1 MGTKR
6 VAVVA
11 GVVLAASGLAVGGAV
26 SSGAVGGGGSP
37 PLTQVDPEVW
47 AARTEGGGVRA
58 QAAASTTLS
67 GQVSDPRGAGVPG
80 YRVEAYTRDGN
91 FMADAVTDAR
101 GGYAMANMQ
110 PGPYRIKVSSVK
122 PRPAQWAT
130 RWSGNAVRFTSAAIV
145 NLGNTPTTF
154 NVRLLPGT
162 TVTGRVVTG
171 WTPQARVKIRR
182 CGGSFLDCAETTTD
196 ARGFYSFAGVPA
208 EPQQFTMFKAG
219 AAKPL
224 VPIGRV
230 PRLVGGRAVKID
242 LRPVASQPVKKVN
255 R

>member
-6 VAVVA
+6 VAVRA
-11 GVVLAASGLAVGGAV
+11 WCWRRRDW
-26 SSGAVGGGGSP
+26 P
-37 PLTQVDPEVW
+37 W
-47 AARTEGGGVRA
+47 GVRCPQA
-58 QAAASTTLS
+58 RSVVAVPHRSPRSIRRFGLPHRGWRCPVQAAASTTLF
-67 GQVSDPRGAGVPG
+67 GPGIRPQRCRGARIPGGGVHARRQLHG
-80 YRVEAYTRDGN
+80 RRRHRC
-91 FMADAVTDAR
+91 R

-110 PGPYRIKVSSVK
+110 PGPYGIKVSSVK